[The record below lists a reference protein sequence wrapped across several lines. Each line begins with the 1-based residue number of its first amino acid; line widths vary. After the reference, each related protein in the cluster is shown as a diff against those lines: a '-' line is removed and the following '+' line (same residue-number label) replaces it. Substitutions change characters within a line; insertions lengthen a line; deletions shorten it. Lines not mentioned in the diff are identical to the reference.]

1 MNWFPLRLPTS
12 LMGDKALTRY
22 LVPWWSGKWD
32 LPILGKYLS
41 TGEKRCYAS
50 LVSSRRWEFFA
61 VPSVRKIGITIELR
75 GRAISDK
82 HLESLPD
89 LPSLHALVLT
99 DCSVTDDGLKQ
110 LARFPSL
117 ECLVLTRTSVTDHGI
132 EALRSLPHLQ
142 TLDVEGTMVTDSAL
156 HDAVLF
162 DKKFSLAEVDAQ
174 AKEERASASSDL
186 VDVNIEIVEL
196 NRRRAAMRPA
206 ACLPDLAVS
215 LNNLGWA
222 RQSEHAVKA
231 LEEAV
236 EINRR
241 LVDATPTDNYRGA
254 LATSLGNLGSAL
266 ERLERWELA
275 AEATQQSIDVHRQ
288 LSTDF
293 NQSTEMAVLLRQLAK
308 LYAKVNRPKDAARAA
323 GEAVELLRK
332 GVLAKPQDDM
342 LKSWLVGALNEW
354 NSQLQSMGRNEKA
367 LVAAEESVH
376 HSRSLAHT
384 WMGSKDL
391 QCSLHRLASI
401 LTALDRDDEAAVAT
415 QEADSLPKPKDAE

>member
-1 MNWFPLRLPTS
+1 MNWFPLRLPIS
-12 LMGDKALTRY
+12 LMGDRALARY

-41 TGEKRCYAS
+41 TGEKRCYAR
-50 LVSSRRWEFFA
+50 LVASRRWEFFA

-75 GRAISDK
+75 GRSISDK
-82 HLESLPD
+82 HLASLPD

-110 LARFPSL
+110 LGRFPSL
-117 ECLVLTRTSVTDHGI
+117 ECLVLTRTSVTDRGV

-142 TLDVEGTMVTDSAL
+142 TLDVEGTTVRDSAL

-162 DKKFSLAEVDAQ
+162 DKKFSLAEVESQ

-186 VDVNIEIVEL
+186 VDVNVEIVEL
-196 NRRRAAMRPA
+196 NRRLAAMRPA

-222 RQSEHAVKA
+222 RQSEHGVKA

-241 LVDATPTDNYRGA
+241 LLDATPSDDYRGA

-266 ERLERWELA
+266 QRLERWEQA

-288 LSTDF
+288 LSADP
-293 NQSTEMAVLLRQLAK
+293 NQDTEMAVLLRQLGE
-308 LYAKVNRPKDAARAA
+308 LYAKADRREDAARAT
-323 GEAVELLRK
+323 GEAVETLSQRRARQAA
-332 GVLAKPQDDM
+332 GRHAEILARRRSERVERSTAI
-342 LKSWLVGALNEW
+342 LGA
-354 NSQLQSMGRNEKA
+354 Q
-367 LVAAEESVH
+367 
-376 HSRSLAHT
+376 
-384 WMGSKDL
+384 
-391 QCSLHRLASI
+391 
-401 LTALDRDDEAAVAT
+401 
-415 QEADSLPKPKDAE
+415 